1 MNELK
6 LVIAKNIA
14 ELRRSKKLTQ
24 LELAESL
31 SYSDKAVSKWERG
44 ESVPDVSVLKNIAE
58 LFGVTI
64 DYLVTEEHGDNCI
77 KSDASDGNRS
87 IKNRGFI
94 TGMSIVLVW
103 LIATLV
109 AVVSYLLQNKV
120 GFYWL
125 AFVYAVPV
133 SFIIWLVFNSIWF
146 NKRRN
151 FQIISLLMWSVMG
164 ALYVSL
170 LMFGVNAWPV
180 FITCIPGQA
189 IIFMWSFIKRS
200 K

>member
-14 ELRRSKKLTQ
+14 DLRRREKLTQ
-24 LELAESL
+24 LELAERL

-44 ESVPDVSVLKNIAE
+44 ESMPDVSVLKNIAE

-64 DYLVTEEHGDNCI
+64 DYLVTEEHENNSLPRGD
-77 KSDASDGNRS
+77 SDVGRS
-87 IKNRGFI
+87 VKNRGFI

-103 LIATLV
+103 LIATLITV
-109 AVVSYLLQNKV
+109 LSYLFQNKV

-133 SFIIWLVFNSIWF
+133 SVIVWLVLNSVWF
-146 NKRRN
+146 DKRRN
-151 FQIISLLMWSVMG
+151 FQIISLLMWSVIG

-170 LMFGVNAWPV
+170 LMFGINSWPV
-180 FITCIPGQA
+180 FIICIPGQA